1 VSPHVR
7 DLPNISTPLTTTK
20 LYFGDNLQVMRTHI
34 ANASV
39 DLIYLDLPFKS
50 NQDYNVLFAE
60 QDGTRSAAQ
69 IKAFEDIWRWD

>member
-1 VSPHVR
+1 MSPNVR
-7 DLPNISTPLTTTK
+7 DLPNISTPLTPNK

-50 NQDYNVLFAE
+50 NQNYNVLFAE

>member
-1 VSPHVR
+1 LKES
-7 DLPNISTPLTTTK
+7 NK

>member
-1 VSPHVR
+1 MR
-7 DLPNISTPLTTTK
+7 DLPNISTPLTPNK

>member
-1 VSPHVR
+1 LKVS
-7 DLPNISTPLTTTK
+7 NISTPLTPNK

-50 NQDYNVLFAE
+50 NQDYNVMFAE